1 MIKAFYK
8 VDHEIQ
14 KLKLF
19 VINGKLKA
27 WIKEF
32 LLDRDI
38 MIHALKLPYIISIIP
53 TLNQYYRIV
62 CSKAANSAASW
73 SSPHAT
79 RK

>member
-1 MIKAFYK
+1 MIKAFDK

-38 MIHALKLPYIISIIP
+38 MIHALKLPYIISIIQ
-53 TLNQYYRIV
+53 L
-62 CSKAANSAASW
+62 
-73 SSPHAT
+73 
-79 RK
+79 

>member
-32 LLDRDI
+32 LLDRNKLVTNGVHSALALVHSGVPQGSVLGPILFLIYIDDI
-38 MIHALKLPYIISIIP
+38 QNCL
-53 TLNQYYRIV
+53 
-62 CSKAANSAASW
+62 
-73 SSPHAT
+73 
-79 RK
+79 